1 MRNEAAND
9 DSRGTPSR
17 RWILVGVAALILGVG
32 AVFLM
37 QRLAGGDEGA
47 ATEAQLPVVETVT
60 PRPAGRAFS
69 VVEEGFLRPVAEIE
83 LVPEVSGKVAWVD
96 DRLTLGG
103 RFAAGEPMLRIEQA
117 TFEANVQRARADIE
131 SARAGLDQANA
142 TLARQRELQD
152 IGATSE
158 AALEQ
163 AVASAAAAR
172 AQLGQ
177 ARAALTMAEEQLDDT
192 VLEAPFDAVIARET
206 VSVGQYVAPGTSLGR
221 LFQAGPAEIVVS
233 LSPKDAAAVRRA
245 LAERPD
251 APVTVRPVTA
261 SALSVELTGRVSEVA
276 SNLDQRTRT
285 VDVLVRVPGALGREG
300 AGEVFADDFVAVELP
315 ARSEAALYAAPEGVI
330 RRQEFVW
337 RVDDEARL
345 RKVAVVPVRRHDD
358 EVIFSADT
366 DLTDSRLAATPLT
379 EEAEGLEVAIA
390 DSGDGDTRIA
400 RRANGEGR

>member
-1 MRNEAAND
+1 
-9 DSRGTPSR
+9 
-17 RWILVGVAALILGVG
+17 
-32 AVFLM
+32 
-37 QRLAGGDEGA
+37 
-47 ATEAQLPVVETVT
+47 
-60 PRPAGRAFS
+60 
-69 VVEEGFLRPVAEIE
+69 
-83 LVPEVSGKVAWVD
+83 
-96 DRLTLGG
+96 
-103 RFAAGEPMLRIEQA
+103 
-117 TFEANVQRARADIE
+117 
-131 SARAGLDQANA
+131 
-142 TLARQRELQD
+142 
-152 IGATSE
+152 
-158 AALEQ
+158 
-163 AVASAAAAR
+163 
-172 AQLGQ
+172 
-177 ARAALTMAEEQLDDT
+177 MAEEQLDDT